1 MSIALFAI
9 IGATIKAG
17 VAYWICFSLY
27 CMVWATRF
35 VSNLG
40 DLLKD
45 EEEAEVMKELLKE
58 LEEATNNE
66 NQT

>member
-17 VAYWICFSLY
+17 AAYWICFSLY
-27 CMVWATRF
+27 CVVWATRF

-58 LEEATNNE
+58 LEEE
-66 NQT
+66 ISHD